1 MPVQIGVR
9 VANTVNVFVAWSLNA
24 GFFGTAV
31 ANVLLFLF
39 NAVVA
44 LFIVLSLLI
53 VPIMYCKGIVK

>member
-1 MPVQIGVR
+1 M
-9 VANTVNVFVAWSLNA
+9 ANTVNVFVAWSLNA